1 MPERALPSEWL
12 TGDDLKT
19 KIPLLLGVAVLAVA
33 LPAQAAKPQAITLTF
48 TMHFTSETTATGS
61 WTSATDLPA
70 LHGKSGTVVQ
80 TTRITGK
87 GKGKGAKAG
96 RVVHGLEHATAS
108 DGTFVI
114 QFVGAMKPTG
124 ATSSEVNGR
133 FVLKKGTGA
142 YSGLHGTGK
151 IHAEL
156 DSASGSI
163 TAVYPGKAHVDGA

>member
-1 MPERALPSEWL
+1 MRHKVAILF
-12 TGDDLKT
+12 
-19 KIPLLLGVAVLAVA
+19 GVAVLAVA

-48 TMHFTSETTATGS
+48 TMHFTSATTATGS
-61 WTSATDLPA
+61 WTSTSDIPA

-80 TTRITGK
+80 TMRITGK

-96 RVVHGLEHATAS
+96 RVVHGLEHVTAS

-114 QFVGAMKPTG
+114 QFVGATKPTG

-151 IHAEL
+151 IHATL
-156 DSASGSI
+156 DSASGST
-163 TAVYPGKAHVDGA
+163 TAVCTGKADVDGG